1 MKGFLIIVST
11 TLLLGILK
19 LTLLPLLSWWLVSL
33 PVLLYGGFMT
43 FVIVIFLITYI
54 VMLAIR
60 FMNTYQEK

>member
-33 PVLLYGGFMT
+33 PALLYGGFLT

-54 VMLAIR
+54 VMLAIS
-60 FMNTYQEK
+60 FINKHQEK